1 MASAFQRFILWD
13 YPRASGQY
21 DVMVLLIVAF
31 IFFTPRDFFKD
42 QPRAA
47 SIVLLPSEGAD
58 EVFYLEPNLLANLDD
73 AGRLSKAAALL
84 KNKDGKKLDLQRLT
98 PIYDSEKEI
107 KGFMAYTRLRK

>member
-1 MASAFQRFILWD
+1 M
-13 YPRASGQY
+13 
-21 DVMVLLIVAF
+21 
-31 IFFTPRDFFKD
+31 
-42 QPRAA
+42 
-47 SIVLLPSEGAD
+47 
-58 EVFYLEPNLLANLDD
+58 FYLEPNLLANLDD